1 MPTSL
6 LLHPFS
12 PRCYCIPTLPHYH
25 RPAADMEQLT
35 AIIQDHNIN
44 PHFCMLVGELVSMES
59 RRGPELRMASTHEA
73 E

>member
-1 MPTSL
+1 
-6 LLHPFS
+6 
-12 PRCYCIPTLPHYH
+12 
-25 RPAADMEQLT
+25 MEQLT

-59 RRGPELRMASTHEA
+59 RRGPEIRMASTHEA